1 MGDLPTPGPDTA
13 PSRMANGA
21 PGASDNAFGAP
32 AIMAKRTASQKASL
46 GEKKQSTAG
55 FSRGARHDSSTDR
68 NPDRS
73 SSDDG
78 IGATAATDTHLGA
91 DNSGSAGSPRD
102 SNKAFLVGMPGQ
114 CKRENLHPR

>member
-1 MGDLPTPGPDTA
+1 MSWMTFEPL
-13 PSRMANGA
+13 
-21 PGASDNAFGAP
+21 
-32 AIMAKRTASQKASL
+32 AKRIDRLSARKNRAPPGL
-46 GEKKQSTAG
+46 AEG
-55 FSRGARHDSSTDR
+55 FVNPDSSTDR

>member
-1 MGDLPTPGPDTA
+1 MSWMTFEPLAAGKENR
-13 PSRMANGA
+13 S
-21 PGASDNAFGAP
+21 
-32 AIMAKRTASQKASL
+32 SL

-55 FSRGARHDSSTDR
+55 FSEGLVNPDSSTDR